1 MIREF
6 RDFIARG
13 NIIELAVA
21 FVMGVAFSAV
31 VTTFTDRIVNPLIGL
46 LLPGLD
52 NLEGLGTFADGGSI
66 GAFIGSVINFLLVA
80 LVLFFIVKAYNRF
93 QKEQPE
99 EPVPPSEEIVLLTE
113 IRDALRRGQPSA

>member
-1 MIREF
+1 
-6 RDFIARG
+6 
-13 NIIELAVA
+13 
-21 FVMGVAFSAV
+21 
-31 VTTFTDRIVNPLIGL
+31 
-46 LLPGLD
+46 
-52 NLEGLGTFADGGSI
+52 
-66 GAFIGSVINFLLVA
+66 LLVA

>member
-6 RDFIARG
+6 REFIARG
-13 NIIELAVA
+13 NIVELAVA
-21 FVMGVAFSAV
+21 FIMGVAFSDV
-31 VTTFTDRIVNPLIGL
+31 VTTFTDRIVNPVIGL
-46 LLPGLD
+46 ILPGLD

-93 QKEQPE
+93 KRGEPE
-99 EPVPPSEEIVLLTE
+99 EPEGPSEEIVLLTE
-113 IRDALRRGQPSA
+113 IRDALRTTR